1 MASLDN
7 IQVQKQGICATCEHV
22 LHAQY
27 VLYPAS
33 QKTHLNGC
41 MNSIKSRIFEKKRLK
56 LIKPFQVKLFHM
68 NMALQHFKT
77 ITHPSACNHPV
88 KL

>member
-1 MASLDN
+1 MRRKQISGGWKGGKQMASLDN

-41 MNSIKSRIFEKKRLK
+41 MNSINSRIFEKK
-56 LIKPFQVKLFHM
+56 
-68 NMALQHFKT
+68 KT
-77 ITHPSACNHPV
+77 
-88 KL
+88 

>member
-41 MNSIKSRIFEKKRLK
+41 MNSINSRIFEKKKDL
-56 LIKPFQVKLFHM
+56 
-68 NMALQHFKT
+68 N
-77 ITHPSACNHPV
+77 
-88 KL
+88 